1 MNITKLAWSLWS
13 DACFEWFSCEFSLKF
28 HEPYLLRT
36 ITLITF
42 QEQNKSLII
51 ILQHQNWGLNIHSTP
66 LSVGIKL
73 CFSVVRRIIEAQFWH
88 KVHPRP
94 HSATSHQPPPAS
106 ALLQEADG
114 VIRLCPGHTN
124 ININIIAAN
133 YLPSHMAESWHRHL
147 YFIIS
152 SRYVSV
158 SDSSH

>member
-1 MNITKLAWSLWS
+1 MNITKLASSLWS

-73 CFSVVRRIIEAQFWH
+73 CYSVVRRIIEAQFWH

-94 HSATSHQPPPAS
+94 HSRHATTSIRSAPRSRWRNSSLSGSHKYKYKYHRRKLFTKSHGGILTQTF
-106 ALLQEADG
+106 
-114 VIRLCPGHTN
+114 ILCY
-124 ININIIAAN
+124 I
-133 YLPSHMAESWHRHL
+133 
-147 YFIIS
+147 
-152 SRYVSV
+152 VKV
-158 SDSSH
+158 C